1 MTSGRSNHY
10 LERALATTPGGVHS
24 NVRQSGPKV
33 FIERAL
39 GARMWDLDGKDYVDH
54 LLGQGPNFFGHAPP
68 TIVEAVSDAI
78 GRGIIFGGQHPL
90 ELEAAERM
98 LGVLGW
104 PDLIR
109 FSMTGT
115 EAVQAAIRLARAHT
129 GRSKILRFE
138 GQYHGWLDNV
148 LIRPGTEGWEA
159 ASAGQLAADL
169 GESIIIPWNDPERVR
184 REFERSP
191 GQIAAVIT
199 EPAMINS
206 GAIPPLEGFLESLR
220 SITAEHGAL
229 LIFDEVI
236 TGFRLAAGGGA
247 ERFGVTPDL
256 ATYGKAM
263 AGGVPAAAFAGRGEI
278 MERLAS
284 DTNHSGTLNGNALS
298 SAAVIAAM
306 DLIESDPPYERIED
320 YGTAVMAGIERIAA
334 DHGHQMNVHGFPMAF
349 HVSFGKAD
357 VTDWRTLQSLDL
369 DQYARFTSALVDAGV
384 WVTGRG
390 VWYSSAAHG
399 ASELADVLE
408 RFEAAISGWPTG

>member
-1 MTSGRSNHY
+1 MSSRNDDF

-24 NVRQSGPKV
+24 NVRQLGSKM

-39 GARMWDLDGKDYVDH
+39 GARIWDVDGKDYVDH

-68 TIVEAVSDAI
+68 TIVEAVSEAI

-98 LGVLGW
+98 LGVLKW

-129 GRSKILRFE
+129 GRRKIIRFE

-148 LIRPGTEGWEA
+148 LIRPGSEGWEA
-159 ASAGQLAADL
+159 ASAGQLDL
-169 GESIIIPWNDPERVR
+169 DLHESIVIPWNDADRVR
-184 REFERSP
+184 HEFETFP
-191 GQIAAVIT
+191 GQIAAIIT

-206 GAIPPLEGFLESLR
+206 GAIAPGEGFLEALR
-220 SITAEHGAL
+220 ELTNEHGAL

-263 AGGVPAAAFAGRGEI
+263 AGGIPAAAFAGRADV
-278 MERLAS
+278 MERLAH
-284 DTNHSGTLNGNALS
+284 DTNHSGTLNGNVAS

-306 DLIESDPPYERIED
+306 DLVETDPPYERIEE
-320 YGTAVMAGIERIAA
+320 YGTALMEGIKRISAE
-334 DHGHQMNVHGFPMAF
+334 HGHEMNVHGFPMAF
-349 HVSFGKAD
+349 HVSFGTAN
-357 VTDWRTLQSLDL
+357 VTDSRTLQALDL
-369 DQYARFTSALVDAGV
+369 AQYIQFSETLVEAGV

-390 VWYSSAAHG
+390 VWYSSSAHG
-399 ASELADVLE
+399 PDELADVLE
-408 RFEAAISGWPTG
+408 RFESAISTWSPS